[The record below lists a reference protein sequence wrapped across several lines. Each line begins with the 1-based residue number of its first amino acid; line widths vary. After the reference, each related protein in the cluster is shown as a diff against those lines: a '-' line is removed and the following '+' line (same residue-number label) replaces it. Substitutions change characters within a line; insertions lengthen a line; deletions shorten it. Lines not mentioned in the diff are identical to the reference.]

1 MKIKALMSAI
11 LLTLALPLAAQI
23 RTVQLAHEV
32 ALADLRLP
40 QSEGGTIGF
49 KSCAECEYQTER
61 VTAETRW
68 SLNGRTVRL
77 DDFRLG
83 LAAAADRSSVFVT
96 VLHHLEEDRVTEVSV
111 YLP

>member
-1 MKIKALMSAI
+1 MNSKVLTSLFLLILAMPLM
-11 LLTLALPLAAQI
+11 AQI

-32 ALADLRLP
+32 ALGDLRLP
-40 QSEGGTIGF
+40 QSEAGTIGF
-49 KSCAECEYQTER
+49 KSCEECEYQTER

-83 LAAAADRSSVFVT
+83 LARVTERDSVYVT

>member
-1 MKIKALMSAI
+1 MKTKAFIVAI
-11 LLTLALPLAAQI
+11 LLTLPLPLAAQI

-32 ALADLRLP
+32 ALSDLRLP

-49 KSCAECEYQTER
+49 KSCAECEYRTER
-61 VTAETRW
+61 VTAATRW
-68 SLNGRTVRL
+68 SLNGKSVRL

-83 LAAAADRSSVFVT
+83 LAGAADRNSVYVT
-96 VLHHLEEDRVTEVSV
+96 VLHHLEENRVTEVSV

>member
-1 MKIKALMSAI
+1 MNFKALTTAI
-11 LLTLALPLAAQI
+11 LLMLVLPAAGQI

-32 ALADLRLP
+32 PLDDLRLP

-49 KSCAECEYQTER
+49 KSCEDCEYQTER
-61 VTAETRW
+61 VTAATRW
-68 SLNGRTVRL
+68 SLNGKTVRL
-77 DDFRLG
+77 DDFRVG
-83 LAAAADRSSVFVT
+83 LARATDRKSVYVT